1 MELWKIVVFLAVP
14 LVELTAL
21 WFAYRSLQVARTPQ
35 AAMGWVIFF
44 LTLPFLAVPLWVVL
58 GQSRFPQKV
67 TTRRELRGVVR
78 RIRDEKRRFSPTSG
92 SDPTVDHLRV
102 RAFETLAGV
111 PLLGGNQAD
120 LLIDGEETFD
130 AIFEAIAQA
139 QSYVLL
145 AFYTIR
151 DDATGRRLLDRISE
165 RARAGVRVCVLYD
178 GMGSNKLT
186 RAYLEDARAAG
197 VAFVEFNANRRLRS
211 RFQLNFRNHRKIVVI
226 DGDVA
231 FTGGLNIG
239 NEYMGRNAHL
249 GHWRDTFVRVR
260 GPVVAEIQLSFA
272 EDWLWATD
280 ETLALNWDPAPCAGS
295 MDALVVAPGPADPI
309 ETGSFYFCNAIGAA
323 RERLWIATPYFV
335 PDVDVLTA
343 LKLAALRGVDVRILI
358 PEEADHLLTW
368 LAAYSFFDE
377 VREVGVKIHHYTE
390 GFMHQKV
397 VLIDDDIAS
406 VGSIN
411 LDNRSCRLNFEI
423 TLIGLGNDFAG
434 RVAAML
440 EEDMATSPVFR
451 TPLRNNPRM
460 DIRYGAHFA
469 RLFAPIL

>member
-1 MELWKIVVFLAVP
+1 MWQTIVFVAVP
-14 LVELTAL
+14 AVEAL
-21 WFAYRSLQVARTPQ
+21 AIYFAYRSLQIARTPQ

-44 LTLPFLAVPLWVVL
+44 VTLPFLAVPLWVVL
-58 GQSRFPQKV
+58 GRSRFPQRI
-67 TTRRELRGVVR
+67 TMRRELRGVVR
-78 RIRDEKRRFSPTSG
+78 GLRTEKRRSVARSG

-102 RAFETLAGV
+102 RAFEKLAGV
-111 PLLGGNQAD
+111 PLLGGNRAD
-120 LLIDGEETFD
+120 LLIDGKDTFD
-130 AIFEAIAQA
+130 AVFAAISEARH
-139 QSYVLL
+139 YVLL

-151 DDATGRRLLDRISE
+151 DDDIGRALLARIE
-165 RARAGVRVCVLYD
+165 DRARAGVRVCVLYD
-178 GMGSNKLT
+178 GVGSNKLT
-186 RAYLEDARAAG
+186 RAYLDDARAAG
-197 VAFVEFNANRRLRS
+197 AEFVEFNANRRLRS
-211 RFQLNFRNHRKIVVI
+211 RFQLNFRNHRKIVVV

-239 NEYMGRNAHL
+239 NEYLGRNANL
-249 GHWRDTFVRVR
+249 GHWRDTFVRIR

-280 ETLALNWDPAPCAGS
+280 ETLALNWDPAPCDGA

-309 ETGSFYFCNAIGAA
+309 ETGSLYFCNAIGAA
-323 RERLWIATPYFV
+323 RTRLWIATPYFV

-343 LKLAALRGVDVRILI
+343 LKLAVLRGVDVRILI

-377 VREVGVKIHHYTE
+377 VREVGVRIHHYTE

-423 TLIGLGNDFAG
+423 TLVGLGNEFAG

-451 TPLRNNPRM
+451 TPLRNNPRRI
-460 DIRYGAHFA
+460 IRYGAHFA
-469 RLFAPIL
+469 RLFSPIL